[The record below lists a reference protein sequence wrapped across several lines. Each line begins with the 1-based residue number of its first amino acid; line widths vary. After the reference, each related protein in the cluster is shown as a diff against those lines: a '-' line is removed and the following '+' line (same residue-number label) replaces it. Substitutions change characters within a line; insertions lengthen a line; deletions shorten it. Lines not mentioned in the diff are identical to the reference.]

1 MKTLAWASTLLGL
14 ASAAQ
19 LQQVSDF
26 GSNPSNVR
34 MYVYKPDNL
43 PANPPLIVA
52 VHWCSGTAQA
62 YYSGS
67 QYANLADQH
76 GFIVVYPESPYSGGC
91 WDVSSDASLTHEGG
105 GDTQG
110 IASMVKYS
118 ISEYGVDASRVFVTG
133 TSSGAM
139 MTNVLAATY
148 PDLFQAGSVYAGVP
162 AGCFYTGT
170 VNGWNSTCS
179 GGNSIATPEQWA
191 SIVHDMHPGCH
202 GEYPRMYIYHGSEDA
217 VLYPQNYDE
226 TIKQWAGVFGYD
238 PDAPIETSP
247 NDPASPYTKSVYGD
261 KLVGALGAGVSHNLP
276 RFEQEDMEWF
286 GIV

>member
-14 ASAAQ
+14 AAAAQ
-19 LQQVSDF
+19 LQQVSNF

-52 VHWCSGTAQA
+52 VHYCTGTAQA
-62 YYSGS
+62 YYGGT

-91 WDVSSDASLTHEGG
+91 WDVSSDATLTHEGG
-105 GDTQG
+105 GDSQG

-118 ISEYGVDASRVFVTG
+118 ISQYGVDASRVFVTG
-133 TSSGAM
+133 SSSGAM
-139 MTNVLAATY
+139 MTNVMAATY
-148 PDLFQAGSVYAGVP
+148 PDLFQAGSVYSGVP

-179 GGNSIATPEQWA
+179 GGHSIATPEQWA
-191 SIVHDMHPGCH
+191 SVVHDMYPGYQ
-202 GEYPRMYIYHGSEDA
+202 GEYPRMTIYHGDA
-217 VLYPQNYDE
+217 DTTLYPQNYEE

-238 PDAPIETSP
+238 PNSPIETDP
-247 NDPASPYTKSVYGD
+247 NDPAPPFTKRVYGD
-261 KLVGALGAGVSHNLP
+261 KLVGALGAGVTHNTP
-276 RFEQEDMEWF
+276 HFEQEDLEWF